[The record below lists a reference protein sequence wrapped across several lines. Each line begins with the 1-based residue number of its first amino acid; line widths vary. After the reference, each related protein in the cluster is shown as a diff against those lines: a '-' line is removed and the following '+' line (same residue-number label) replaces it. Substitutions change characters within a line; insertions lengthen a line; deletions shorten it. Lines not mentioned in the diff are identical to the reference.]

1 MNFHGQSYLYLTL
14 VLLFHHNI
22 FFISITL
29 PQGEW
34 PTPCIFLDILSHF
47 NPHSHK
53 GSDAS
58 STSGVHSKGY
68 FNPHSHKGS
77 DAQSKSICLQHLSF
91 QSTLLQGEWHVQLT
105 KTCAVLY
112 FNPHSH
118 KGSDWE
124 YLVLRGKNGV
134 FQSTLPQR
142 EWLDARYIIAQ
153 FLLFQSTLPQR
164 EWPAIC
170 APVKLLIYFN
180 PHSRKGSDHLPAYN
194 RRANRQISIHTPA
207 KGVTFLSFGFPPFA
221 FDFNPHSRKGSDKR
235 RSCFW
240 CRVEHFNPHSRKG
253 SDKSVRLWLIIFP
266 ISIHTPAKGVTP
278 PYFKDLIFSM
288 YFNPHSRKG
297 SDVIDDSTGDII
309 SQFQSTLPQREW
321 LCSKFQKLILDLF
334 QSTLP
339 QREWPQAYFKTY
351 NDAYVSIHTPAKGV
365 TWVW

>member
-1 MNFHGQSYLYLTL
+1 M
-14 VLLFHHNI
+14 
-22 FFISITL
+22 
-29 PQGEW
+29 
-34 PTPCIFLDILSHF
+34 
-47 NPHSHK
+47 
-53 GSDAS
+53 
-58 STSGVHSKGY
+58 
-68 FNPHSHKGS
+68 
-77 DAQSKSICLQHLSF
+77 
-91 QSTLLQGEWHVQLT
+91 
-105 KTCAVLY
+105 
-112 FNPHSH
+112 
-118 KGSDWE
+118 
-124 YLVLRGKNGV
+124 
-134 FQSTLPQR
+134 
-142 EWLDARYIIAQ
+142 
-153 FLLFQSTLPQR
+153 LFQSTLPQR

-365 TWVW
+365 TWFSLNSSIDFRFQSTLPQREWHESGKLISSQICFNPHSRKGSDMESMCRSEIAQVSIHTPAKGVTTRRHLVLCQDLVQVKMRNFFPF

>member
-1 MNFHGQSYLYLTL
+1 MT
-14 VLLFHHNI
+14 
-22 FFISITL
+22 
-29 PQGEW
+29 
-34 PTPCIFLDILSHF
+34 C
-47 NPHSHK
+47 
-53 GSDAS
+53 
-58 STSGVHSKGY
+58 STDQ
-68 FNPHSHKGS
+68 N
-77 DAQSKSICLQHLSF
+77 LR
-91 QSTLLQGEWHVQLT
+91 
-105 KTCAVLY
+105 CA
-112 FNPHSH
+112 
-118 KGSDWE
+118 
-124 YLVLRGKNGV
+124 
-134 FQSTLPQR
+134 
-142 EWLDARYIIAQ
+142 
-153 FLLFQSTLPQR
+153 LFQSTLPQR

-321 LCSKFQKLILDLF
+321 
-334 QSTLP
+334 
-339 QREWPQAYFKTY
+339 PQAYFKTY

-365 TWVW
+365 TWFSLNSSIDFRFQSTLPQREWHESGKLISSQICFNPHSRKGSDMESMCRSEIAQVSIHTPAKGVTTRRHLVLCQDLVQVKMRNFFPF